1 MRVPLFLFRE
11 TIADHP
17 DAAFSESWLSDSR
30 VRDAWKLG
38 ANAGFRVKTLD
49 PVVALRDQGIPSVLY
64 LRNKSLKIAAN
75 ANTQLHRIVTY
86 MLAVLH
92 GNLWKSKFCFRV
104 CACLCVNLR
113 DFLFWTSIS
122 IRFTFLTCFRFHID
136 SQIKN
141 WWCFFSAER
150 YPDFQVYNSSDF
162 LGVCFVN
169 ACVRVYPQDVI
180 LMVMPF
186 LWLAIRFEIGEGG
199 AWAGDQANCRFTE
212 LNVWFCLPVT
222 TKTVMFMFKPW
233 KLILGELSFSS
244 IYFVNFRFVF
254 LFLCFSNFSFL
265 KYFSWKMSFLR

>member
-122 IRFTFLTCFRFHID
+122 IRFTILTCFRNWSITHIVWYRLA
-136 SQIKN
+136 IKN
-141 WWCFFSAER
+141 WWCFFQR
-150 YPDFQVYNSSDF
+150 KD
-162 LGVCFVN
+162 
-169 ACVRVYPQDVI
+169 I
-180 LMVMPF
+180 LIF
-186 LWLAIRFEIGEGG
+186 
-199 AWAGDQANCRFTE
+199 RFT
-212 LNVWFCLPVT
+212 T
-222 TKTVMFMFKPW
+222 AAT
-233 KLILGELSFSS
+233 FSG
-244 IYFVNFRFVF
+244 YVLWMHVF
-254 LFLCFSNFSFL
+254 EFTR
-265 KYFSWKMSFLR
+265 KM